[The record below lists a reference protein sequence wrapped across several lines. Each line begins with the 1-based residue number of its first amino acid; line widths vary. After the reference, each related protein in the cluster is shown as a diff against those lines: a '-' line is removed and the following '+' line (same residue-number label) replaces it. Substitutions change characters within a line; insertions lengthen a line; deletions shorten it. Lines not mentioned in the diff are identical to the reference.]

1 MKTAIKE
8 GQKYQVKNGIIW
20 NIDSIKNN
28 EVFTSMD
35 HGKKGNYCDTL
46 ESVISFLNE
55 QKGKLIN

>member
-55 QKGKLIN
+55 QQG